1 MFDRHL
7 QKLTQK
13 PLSFFAKII
22 LKYISAN
29 QITIIGFIFGLMMSL
44 FIYLELFFL
53 AIFFL
58 ILNRICDGLDG
69 VMARLTVPTYLGA
82 YLDIVLDFIFYSAFI
97 LIFGLLDTNNIIIS
111 CLLLFSYICTGTT
124 FLAQAIIQPKLD
136 LVQKDESIDIDI
148 PKSFYYSAG
157 LIEGTETILFMI
169 LCLLFPNL
177 YFFFGLIFAILCLLT
192 ALSRIIIFYRSNK
205 SY

>member
-29 QITIIGFIFGLMMSL
+29 QITIIGFVFGLMMCL

-69 VMARLTVPTYLGA
+69 VMARLMVPTYLGA

-97 LIFGLLDTNNIIIS
+97 LIFGLLDTSNIIIT

-136 LVQKDESIDIDI
+136 LVQKDESLDIDI

-157 LIEGTETILFMI
+157 LIEGTETILFMT
-169 LCLLFPNL
+169 LCLLFPQL
-177 YFFFGLIFAILCLLT
+177 YFFFGLIFTILCLLT
-192 ALSRIIIFYRSNK
+192 ALSRILIFYKKNK

>member
-29 QITIIGFIFGLMMSL
+29 QITIIGFIFGLMMCL

-97 LIFGLLDTNNIIIS
+97 LIFGLLDTSNIIIT

-136 LVQKDESIDIDI
+136 LVQKDESLDIDI

-177 YFFFGLIFAILCLLT
+177 YFFFGLIFIILCLLT
-192 ALSRIIIFYRSNK
+192 ALSRILIFYKRNK
-205 SY
+205 SF

>member
-13 PLSFFAKII
+13 PLSFFAKIF

-29 QITIIGFIFGLMMSL
+29 QITIIGFIFGLMMCL

-148 PKSFYYSAG
+148 PKSYYYSAG
-157 LIEGTETILFMI
+157 LIEGSETILFMI
-169 LCLLFPNL
+169 LWLLFPNL
-177 YFFFGLIFAILCLLT
+177 YFFYGLTFTILCLIT
-192 ALSRIIIFYRSNK
+192 AL
-205 SY
+205 

>member
-69 VMARLTVPTYLGA
+69 VMARLTLPTYLGA

-111 CLLLFSYICTGTT
+111 CFLLFSYICTGTT

-177 YFFFGLIFAILCLLT
+177 YFFFGLIFAFLCLLT
-192 ALSRIIIFYRSNK
+192 ALSRIFIFYKRNK

>member
-1 MFDRHL
+1 MFDRHI
-7 QKLTQK
+7 QKFTQK

-22 LKYISAN
+22 LKYLSAS
-29 QITIIGFIFGLMMSL
+29 QITITGFIFGLMMCL
-44 FIYLELFFL
+44 FIFLELFFL

-69 VMARLTVPTYLGA
+69 VMARLTAPTYLGA

-97 LIFGLLDTNNIIIS
+97 LIFGLIDSSNIVIS

-124 FLAQAIIQPKLD
+124 FLAQAVIQPKLD
-136 LVQKDESIDIDI
+136 LIKKDESLDIDI

-157 LIEGTETILFMI
+157 LIEGSETILFMI

-177 YFFFGLIFAILCLLT
+177 YFFFGLIFTILCLIT
-192 ALSRIIIFYRSNK
+192 ALSRILIFYKRNN

>member
-29 QITIIGFIFGLMMSL
+29 QITIIGFIFGLMMCL

-177 YFFFGLIFAILCLLT
+177 YFFFGLIFAFLCLLT
-192 ALSRIIIFYRSNK
+192 ALSRIFIFYKRNK

>member
-22 LKYISAN
+22 LKYLSAN
-29 QITIIGFIFGLMMSL
+29 QITILGFILGLIMCL

-82 YLDIVLDFIFYSAFI
+82 YLDIVLDFIFYSSFI
-97 LIFGLLDTNNIIIS
+97 LIFGLLDTTNIIIS

-124 FLAQAIIQPKLD
+124 FLAQAIVQPKLD
-136 LVQKDESIDIDI
+136 LVQNDESLDIDI

-157 LIEGTETILFMI
+157 LIEGTETILFMT

-177 YFFFGLIFAILCLLT
+177 YFFFGLIFSILCLLT
-192 ALSRIIIFYRSNK
+192 ALSRILIFYKRNK
-205 SY
+205 SF

>member
-29 QITIIGFIFGLMMSL
+29 QITIIGFIFGLMMCL
-44 FIYLELFFL
+44 FIYIELFFL

-69 VMARLTVPTYLGA
+69 VMARLMVPTYLGA

-97 LIFGLLDTNNIIIS
+97 LIFGLLDTSNIIIT

-136 LVQKDESIDIDI
+136 LVQKDESLDIDI

-169 LCLLFPNL
+169 MCLLFPNL
-177 YFFFGLIFAILCLLT
+177 YFFFGLIFVILCLLT
-192 ALSRIIIFYRSNK
+192 ALSRILIFYKRNK
-205 SY
+205 SF

>member
-29 QITIIGFIFGLMMSL
+29 QITIIGFVFGLMMCL

-97 LIFGLLDTNNIIIS
+97 LIFGLLDTSNIIIT

-136 LVQKDESIDIDI
+136 LVQKDERLDIDI

-169 LCLLFPNL
+169 MCLLFPNL
-177 YFFFGLIFAILCLLT
+177 YFFFGLIFVILCLLT
-192 ALSRIIIFYRSNK
+192 ALSRILIFYKRNK
-205 SY
+205 SF

>member
-29 QITIIGFIFGLMMSL
+29 QITIIGFIFGLMMCL

-177 YFFFGLIFAILCLLT
+177 YFFFGLTFTILCLIT
-192 ALSRIIIFYRSNK
+192 ALSRILIFYKRNN

>member
-22 LKYISAN
+22 LKYLSAN
-29 QITIIGFIFGLMMSL
+29 QITIIGFIFGLMMCL
-44 FIYLELFFL
+44 FIYIELFFL

-97 LIFGLLDTNNIIIS
+97 LIFGLLDTSNIIIT

-136 LVQKDESIDIDI
+136 LVQKDESLDIDI

-169 LCLLFPNL
+169 MCLLFPNL
-177 YFFFGLIFAILCLLT
+177 YFFFGLIFVFLCLLT
-192 ALSRIIIFYRSNK
+192 ALSRILIFYKRNK
-205 SY
+205 SF

>member
-177 YFFFGLIFAILCLLT
+177 YFFFGLIFAFLCLLT
-192 ALSRIIIFYRSNK
+192 ALSRIFIFYKRNK